1 MIRRKGLLFLM
12 LMASVLGMPGWGL
25 AQQSPKPAPPPPQ
38 PPAPIRFPAFEQKT
52 LPNGLRVVVIEHH
65 EQPAVSLRLLIKA
78 GAIYDP
84 PEKPGVAQAT
94 AALLDQG
101 TQTRSAQDIAQAID
115 FVGGQLNAGAGWDS
129 TFVSAAVTSD
139 HLDLAMELLADIV
152 LHPIFKDEEIERWR
166 KQTLSGLRVQMQDPK
181 FLAAAAF
188 QRLVFGQ
195 HPYARP
201 IGGTSTS
208 VRAIRREDMVQFHR
222 THYRPNT
229 AIIAIVGDVRP
240 TAAFAAVEKYL
251 GGWKAAPPPPL
262 PSSSTPER
270 RAPRLLVIDKPDAV
284 QTEIRIG
291 QVGIA
296 RTDPDYFVAQVFNAI
311 LGGGSGGRL
320 FREIRSRRGLTYG
333 AYSQFAERLQP
344 GYFWIN
350 TYTKTESTVEAI
362 DAIFQ
367 EIDRIRSESVPADEL
382 QARKAYITGAFPL
395 QIETPDGI
403 ATQVLD
409 ALFYGYGK
417 EYLETYRDRLRAVTA
432 EQVMTFAKTRIHPDR
447 SVIVLVGNAKVF
459 EAELKQKFPTME
471 KIAYSDLDLLQPDL
485 KRKKDEAI
493 AGPVS
498 NAERA
503 RAMAILEATIR
514 VLGGDAF
521 IHQKSQITR
530 GTGTISP
537 PGAAQEIPVPSIV
550 NYTVLPEKMRME
562 FALPFGTLVQGFNGQ
577 IGWMSMA
584 GQVRDQTA
592 QMKESSKY
600 GFQVLRQIHQPGY
613 RVRPLA
619 DAEVAGTPA
628 LVVAVSDAEGHTTE
642 FFIDPH
648 THLVLKTRYR
658 VRGQQLEETYAEYQ
672 AVDGIQVP
680 HRVTIFQNGVKLFAF
695 SVGEVE
701 INPDIDESLFEKPE
715 G

>member
-1 MIRRKGLLFLM
+1 MKRRNGLLFLT
-12 LMASVLGMPGWGL
+12 LTASILGMPGWGS
-25 AQQSPKPAPPPPQ
+25 AQQSPRPVPPSPQ
-38 PPAPIRFPAFEQKT
+38 PPAPIQFPAFEQKT

-65 EQPAVSLRLLIKA
+65 EQPAVSLRLLMRA

-101 TQTRSAQDIAQAID
+101 TQTRSAQDIARAID
-115 FVGGQLNAGAGWDS
+115 FIGGQLDAGAGWDS

-139 HLDLAMELLADIV
+139 HLDLGMELLADIV
-152 LHPIFKDEEIERWR
+152 LHPVFKDEEIERWR
-166 KQTLSGLRVQMQDPK
+166 KQALSGLRIQMQDPK

-188 QRLVFGQ
+188 HRLVFGQ

-201 IGGTSTS
+201 LGGTPAS
-208 VRAIRREDMVQFHR
+208 VRAIQRQDLVQFHR

-240 TAAFAAVEKYL
+240 TEAFATVEKYL
-251 GGWKAAPPPPL
+251 GGWEASSPPPL
-262 PSSSTPER
+262 PPFATSDR
-270 RAPRLLVIDKPDAV
+270 RAPQILIIDKPDAV

-291 QVGIA
+291 HVGIA
-296 RTDPDYFVAQVFNAI
+296 RTDPEYFVAEVFNAVF
-311 LGGGSGGRL
+311 GGGSGGRL

-350 TYTKTESTVEAI
+350 TYTKTESTVEAV

-367 EIDRIRSESVPADEL
+367 ELNRIRTEPVAADEL
-382 QARKAYITGAFPL
+382 RARKAYLTGAFPL
-395 QIETPDGI
+395 QIETPGGI

-447 SVIVLVGNAKVF
+447 SVIVLVGNAKIF
-459 EAELKQKFPTME
+459 EAELKQKFPTAH

-485 KRKKDEAI
+485 KRKKNEAL

-498 NAERA
+498 KAARA
-503 RAMAILEATIR
+503 RAMTILEATIQA
-514 VLGGDAF
+514 LGGDAF

-537 PGAAQEIPVPSIV
+537 PGASQEIPVPSIV
-550 NYTVLPEKMRME
+550 NYTVLPEKMRLE

-577 IGWMSMA
+577 VGWMSMA
-584 GQVRDQTA
+584 GQVRDQTE

-600 GFQVLRQIHQPGY
+600 GFQMLRQIHQPGY

-628 LVVAVSDAEGHTTE
+628 RVVAVSDAEGHTTE

-658 VRGQQLEETYAEYQ
+658 VRGQQLEETYADYR
-672 AVDGIQVP
+672 AVEGIQVP
-680 HRVTIFQNGVKLFAF
+680 HQVTIFQNGVKLFAF
-695 SVGEVE
+695 TVREVE
-701 INPDIDESLFEKPE
+701 INPEIDESLFEKPE